1 MYVNKTILQVV
12 YGTIYVS
19 FVLLNNLA
27 TDNSVIIKIASFI
40 FDFILVNYHIFLYK
54 KSNIL

>member
-40 FDFILVNYHIFLYK
+40 FDFILVNYLIFLYK

>member
-1 MYVNKTILQVV
+1 MWNYTWND
-12 YGTIYVS
+12 VS

-27 TDNSVIIKIASFI
+27 TDNSVIIKII
-40 FDFILVNYHIFLYK
+40 FDFILVNYLIFLYK